1 MYSGFKILMRVAV
14 IFITDRS
21 HLMIEFASD
30 YSGTSYDFAS
40 LFCFVLFCLVSP
52 STSCVLIILMYCFP
66 IKLFDPEYLFF
77 QLG

>member
-1 MYSGFKILMRVAV
+1 MDSGFKILTRVAV

-40 LFCFVLFCLVSP
+40 LFCFVLFLFCLA
-52 STSCVLIILMYCFP
+52 LIILMYCLP
-66 IKLFDPEYLFF
+66 IKLFDSKYLFF
-77 QLG
+77 PTRIASL